1 MAQLALPPLVVPAP
15 VVGPPPPV
23 MPQPVVQQQPP
34 PSVQLQP
41 VVQPPSLPAIV
52 PPSPSPV
59 ESARVSGG
67 GAESSVGASAAGP
80 SSGGDGA
87 GEEATEEELLAKLAA
102 VRQKKK
108 ERATPWKSSFVPL
121 AESFSSLPA
130 APSVTDSAYHTEAA
144 DEPELED
151 EEDIPSSQPRTPPED
166 AVGDTSLSEM
176 DVPPL
181 VAKGK
186 SIIL

>member
-1 MAQLALPPLVVPAP
+1 MAQLALPPVVVPAP
-15 VVGPPPPV
+15 VVGSPPPV

-34 PSVQLQP
+34 PSVQLQS
-41 VVQPPSLPAIV
+41 VVEQPSLPAIV

-108 ERATPWKSSFVPL
+108 KEKWTNSFVPL

-144 DEPELED
+144 EEQELED

-166 AVGDTSLSEM
+166 AVGDTSHSEM
-176 DVPPL
+176 DLPP
-181 VAKGK
+181 AKGK
-186 SIIL
+186 SIFLEK